1 MEIDLKE
8 FKKQQEQVKQYATQ
22 GVAQRIEQVKELLKE
37 IKELALLGNV
47 QVQLGGGYGELSSA
61 IADVDE
67 ANPNWNS
74 SSYDC

>member
-1 MEIDLKE
+1 MDIDLKE
-8 FKKQQEQVKQYATQ
+8 FKKQQEQVKQYAVQ

-37 IKELALLGNV
+37 IKELAVLGNV
-47 QVQLGGGYGELSSA
+47 QVQLGGEYGKLSGA
-61 IADVDE
+61 IEDVDS